1 MNTRATIPRSAHLT
15 LVPLVQASEADR
27 AESFSDF
34 FETIH
39 D

>member
-1 MNTRATIPRSAHLT
+1 MNTRTIILSTALLA

-27 AESFSDF
+27 AESFSAF
-34 FETIH
+34 LETLH